1 MSIFKSPTPSTPKV
15 YKPEVRFDPLFGQP
29 LGGLDYLEEERLLLH
44 ENNFLK
50 LTILA
55 AELKIPAGESKWYYL
70 ALKLA
75 GMIYKQPARRG
86 AKKKRTEENDELL
99 IATVKQLIKQKPSFS
114 VLQICKSLVRDP
126 QWRKKISPESKDP
139 AEALRKRYFDA
150 KKKKSVK

>member
-1 MSIFKSPTPSTPKV
+1 MSIFNSPTTSIPKTS
-15 YKPEVRFDPLFGQP
+15 KPKISFDPLLEPPRGA
-29 LGGLDYLEEERLLLH
+29 LEYLDEERLLLH

-75 GMIYKQPARRG
+75 GILYKQPARRG

-99 IATVKQLIKQKPSFS
+99 VATVKQLIKQKPSFS
-114 VLQICKSLVRDP
+114 VLRICKDLVKDP
-126 QWRKKISPESKDP
+126 QWREKISLESKDP
-139 AEALRKRYFDA
+139 AEALRRRYYDA
-150 KKKKSVK
+150 KDKKSVK

>member
-1 MSIFKSPTPSTPKV
+1 MNVFNSPTPFTPKTS
-15 YKPEVRFDPLFGQP
+15 KPKLSFDPL
-29 LGGLDYLEEERLLLH
+29 LGHPRGALEYLDEERILLH

-50 LTILA
+50 LSILA
-55 AELKIPAGESKWYYL
+55 SELKIPPGESKWYYL

-86 AKKKRTEENDELL
+86 AKKKRTKENDELL

-126 QWRKKISPESKDP
+126 QWREKISPESKDP
-139 AEALRKRYFDA
+139 AEALRKRYYDA